1 MGTSFRGPY
10 FHKGEWISKDSPAVD
25 TMAATTTTSVRR
37 LSSADAR
44 RCDLYS
50 GPIVIAPPENMK
62 APCDADGTAT
72 RLERARRSIDET
84 AADGATP
91 EVERP
96 DRSSTDKFAIAF
108 DIDGVLLKGG
118 KPLPAS
124 IGAMKYINGDNPY
137 GVKM

>member
-1 MGTSFRGPY
+1 
-10 FHKGEWISKDSPAVD
+10 
-25 TMAATTTTSVRR
+25 MAATTTTSVRR

-50 GPIVIAPPENMK
+50 GPIVIAPPENMN
-62 APCDADGTAT
+62 APYDADGTAM
-72 RLERARRSIDET
+72 RLERARKSIDET
-84 AADGATP
+84 ASDGGTP
-91 EVERP
+91 EVEQP

-124 IGAMKYINGDNPY
+124 IGAMKYINGGNPY